1 MKSSGGSQARKTFS
15 KKFSMKRDVFFLK
28 EFVTPFQNVPVHIT
42 VVMVRA
48 TVGGRGFRLVK
59 DEIEN
64 VFPILPET
72 GQRLPPELF
81 QVIQRAAVRLGP
93 DKLNEADSLSIK
105 AVDVFLG
112 RLGLGPGLKTLHGG

>member
-59 DEIEN
+59 A
-64 VFPILPET
+64 ET